1 MKYTRKEAQDTA
13 TGLEGIKKLLNLD
26 NPHLNAAIQEAQQAA
41 KTPSSTLRDTHM
53 ARVVEH
59 VSAWADRQGGRP

>member
-13 TGLEGIKKLLNLD
+13 TGLEGIKKLLDLN

-53 ARVVEH
+53 ARVLDH
-59 VSAWADRQGGRP
+59 LNAWADRRGA